1 MDPQA
6 TWQRLLDAYS
16 AHDWAEAKE
25 AAEDLLV
32 WLRRCG
38 FPPQILPNPPMD
50 DAWNRAVAVAAC
62 RFVILERGSLTT

>member
-16 AHDWAEAKE
+16 AHDWAASRE

-32 WLRRCG
+32 SLRRCG
-38 FPPQILPNPPMD
+38 FPPRILPNLPRD

-62 RFVILERGSLTT
+62 KFVILQRGSRTT

>member
-16 AHDWAEAKE
+16 AHDGAWSTE

-32 WLRRCG
+32 WLRKCG
-38 FPPQILPNPPMD
+38 FPPQILPNLPMD
-50 DAWNRAVAVAAC
+50 DAWNRAIAVAAC
-62 RFVILERGSLTT
+62 KFVILKSGSQIA

>member
-16 AHDWAEAKE
+16 AHDWAESKD

-32 WLRRCG
+32 WLGRCG
-38 FPPQILPNPPMD
+38 FPPQILPNLPMD
-50 DAWNRAVAVAAC
+50 DAWNRTIAVAAC
-62 RFVILERGSLTT
+62 RFVILSRGSLNP